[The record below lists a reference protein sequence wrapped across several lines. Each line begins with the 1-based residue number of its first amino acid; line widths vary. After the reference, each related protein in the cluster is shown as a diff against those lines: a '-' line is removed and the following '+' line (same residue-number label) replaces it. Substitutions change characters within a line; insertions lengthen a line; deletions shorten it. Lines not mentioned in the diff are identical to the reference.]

1 MLFTHQP
8 DTLAHRWTHKPNQI
22 RQTFK
27 PFLTAINTGSGPRSY
42 SCTADESNYAGNN
55 MVLFSW
61 FSVFQEKMMPYHR
74 CRYKTSLY
82 LPYVQYKEEIISLVP
97 YASLFYDMIH
107 DAEIEE
113 LKAMTSRK
121 VR

>member
-1 MLFTHQP
+1 
-8 DTLAHRWTHKPNQI
+8 
-22 RQTFK
+22 
-27 PFLTAINTGSGPRSY
+27 
-42 SCTADESNYAGNN
+42 

-61 FSVFQEKMMPYHR
+61 FSLFQEKMMPYHR

-107 DAEIEE
+107 DAEIE
-113 LKAMTSRK
+113 K
-121 VR
+121 